1 MQSESTNWFEYRND
15 RITASNFFFAAKKVD
30 ANLQVIN
37 PGKSKTFL
45 SNVCGYY
52 PKVKSKATQ
61 WGLGNEA
68 LARKLY
74 IKNSRKKHHNLHVS
88 ECGLFIDLEFPYIA
102 ASPDALVS
110 CTCHE
115 PGLLEIKCPWTHRG
129 STITQYATD
138 KKSCLE
144 MVNNEPRLKR
154 THMYWYQ
161 VQCQMH
167 ATKRKWYDFFLCT
180 TKDSFLERV
189 TYNEVFFAAN
199 VEKAKVVYEKLIVP
213 EIFTR
218 ELKSNIQLEHDI
230 RNVINEML
238 TQIVT
243 DVM

>member
-1 MQSESTNWFEYRND
+1 MSERGVRTHNRWTRVRHLRPLGHRSTWRESTDPQIHMER
-15 RITASNFFFAAKKVD
+15 TCV
-30 ANLQVIN
+30 
-37 PGKSKTFL
+37 
-45 SNVCGYY
+45 
-52 PKVKSKATQ
+52 
-61 WGLGNEA
+61 
-68 LARKLY
+68 
-74 IKNSRKKHHNLHVS
+74 
-88 ECGLFIDLEFPYIA
+88 EFPYIA

-129 STITQYATD
+129 STITQYSTD

-161 VQCQMH
+161 VQCQKH
-167 ATKRKWYDFFLCT
+167 ATKRKWCDFFLCT

-238 TQIVT
+238 TQIVYN
-243 DVM
+243 